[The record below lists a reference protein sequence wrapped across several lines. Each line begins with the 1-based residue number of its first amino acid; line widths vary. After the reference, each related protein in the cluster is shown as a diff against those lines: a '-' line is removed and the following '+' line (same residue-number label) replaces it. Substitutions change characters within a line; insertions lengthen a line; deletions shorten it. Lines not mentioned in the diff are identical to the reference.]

1 MEDEL
6 LYETTNGTIMSESE
20 AKDAFKDQFD
30 EFVSNGRLKISS
42 TTKEKKEETTTE
54 INFDLNAIYITSD
67 GTEFTGNELIDV
79 YGDEAQSFIDR
90 GSIKKKDQS
99 VVSTG
104 EEASMVGTTPIQET
118 PDTLLESGGLLNN
131 NTELNS
137 IMVGETPFSQL
148 SAQEQQTFYEEIERL
163 EKAEK
168 LNKAAADNPYG
179 IRVDERFKPLEIE
192 GLDTQK
198 DPIVIAAQELY
209 SKKNKPTDFSK
220 LVEGVEDTEKIASAN
235 RVDLLKKFQKSKN
248 NTNLSFTEDGKI
260 VGNRTIP
267 KGVIGTTPKVKDENL
282 NWFQKLIMSPEEYNE
297 IEEAKTVNPEL
308 LSKMDIDVSDYQA
321 WESENTKEDGFVYQ
335 QVQDLINSDS
345 DNDYL
350 NDKRNFKKLSA
361 YVNSM
366 GDEIENDLSV
376 IENKL
381 LFETNQETR
390 RQLLNTQSKLKA
402 QQIKNIS
409 RQYNII
415 SLFPALEGSEDA
427 KKNRREQYIIDQRN
441 GDVSGGFGDAV
452 LLPAADS
459 AIKFIGGIFAAIPS
473 WVEQGG
479 NLAGF
484 EMEGLRALNES
495 LDSMLSNEVGTVD
508 GALDT
513 STIER
518 RTVEK
523 LKPVTINWKGKPL
536 QVGVTPEGD
545 IVDINTMV
553 SMGGILTNDEVKE
566 VNELAKK
573 VPNYEYEWS
582 AGSITQGTVGT
593 LVNLVGLIKG
603 GKWATKAIQK
613 GLKKSWFKNHCS
625 WRYRYG
631 FCFIYVYCCWR
642 S

>member
-148 SAQEQQTFYEEIERL
+148 SAQEQQIFYEEIERL

-321 WESENTKEDGFVYQ
+321 WEAENTKEDGFVYQ

-409 RQYNII
+409 RQYNM
-415 SLFPALEGSEDA
+415 
-427 KKNRREQYIIDQRN
+427 KNRREQYIIDQRN

-452 LLPAADS
+452 LLPAADA
-459 AIKFIGGIFAAIPS
+459 AIKFFGGILSAIPS

-484 EMEGLRALNES
+484 EMEGLRAINER
-495 LDSMLSNEVGTVD
+495 LDSMLSNEVGRFD
-508 GALDT
+508 GATDT

-582 AGSITQGTVGT
+582 AGSITQGTNIFRT
-593 LVNLVGLIKG
+593 SR
-603 GKWATKAIQK
+603 W
-613 GLKKSWFKNHCS
+613 
-625 WRYRYG
+625 
-631 FCFIYVYCCWR
+631 
-642 S
+642 